1 MMSDQLKAENRQEN
15 IAKLSAEYAEML
27 QNPLKAAKEGY
38 VDNVI
43 EATNLRPYIAS
54 ALLMLL
60 GI

>member
-1 MMSDQLKAENRQEN
+1 MSDQLKAENRQEN
-15 IAKLSAEYAEML
+15 IAKLSTEYAEML